1 MQRYIVT
8 RVLLTIPTLLIAAF
22 IIFAIMRLLP
32 GDALEARMT
41 EYVNVN
47 NKENLAA
54 LRKDLG
60 LDKPFHEQ
68 FITYIGALARGDLG
82 RSLNDGR
89 PVTSYLAPR
98 VPVTL
103 ELTVLAAFV
112 SLMIAIPIGILSAI
126 RQDSFLDYLLRS
138 AAIIG
143 LSVPNFWLGVMAV
156 LIPALV
162 FGWLPPVE
170 YTLPTE
176 NFGQH
181 ISQFLIPAFI
191 LGLFFSASLM
201 RMTRSMMLEVLRQ
214 DYVRTAWAKGLRE
227 RVVVVRH
234 ATRNALIPV
243 VTILGQEVAFLIGGS
258 IVMEAIFGL
267 PGIGLL
273 LLDSISFR
281 DYPLVQ
287 SIVVLMAFAIVIV
300 NLLIDLSYAY
310 LDPRIRYT

>member
-47 NKENLAA
+47 DKENLAA

-126 RQDSFLDYLLRS
+126 RQDSFLDYILRS

>member
-32 GDALEARMT
+32 GDTLEARMT

-126 RQDSFLDYLLRS
+126 RQDSFLDYILRS